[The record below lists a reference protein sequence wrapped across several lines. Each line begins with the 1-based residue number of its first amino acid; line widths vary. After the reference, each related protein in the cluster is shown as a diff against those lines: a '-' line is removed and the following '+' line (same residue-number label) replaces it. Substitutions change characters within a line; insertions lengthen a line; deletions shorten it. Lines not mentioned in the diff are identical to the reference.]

1 MGKMGLTLSL
11 DTRSIEGGRE
21 GGDVRLNCQMLLLA
35 GAALLATLFYS
46 QKVEF
51 RSVRLILRPGV

>member
-21 GGDVRLNCQMLLLA
+21 GGDVRLNCQILLLA
-35 GAALLATLFYS
+35 GAATLFYS